1 MAAMRVMLAFDGSAG
16 AEAARDLVA
25 HLRWPAGTAIT
36 LVAAL
41 ERGPELFG
49 APEYAAVPEDSRE
62 AMALILADLQET
74 LRAAASPLS
83 APGRLVETRIVR
95 GRPASAILHEAEAL
109 KPDLIVIGSRGH
121 GPLATV
127 LLGSVST
134 EVVDHAPCPVLV
146 ARMPGV
152 HRLIVGVDGS
162 ESAQRAV
169 ATLSTWPIF
178 AGLPARV
185 VAVADRPA
193 EWGASLT
200 AAFYP
205 RMADVGDSG
214 RDARRS
220 HAQQVAE
227 RACED
232 LTQVGLQATTELR
245 EGDPADELI
254 RAAVEDDADLIVV
267 GSRGL
272 SALSRLA
279 VGSVARKV
287 LLHTPESVLVVRE
300 ATERVRVAE
309 PIALRSGAAVGAV

>member
-1 MAAMRVMLAFDGSAG
+1 
-16 AEAARDLVA
+16 
-25 HLRWPAGTAIT
+25 

-41 ERGPELFG
+41 ERGPTLFG
-49 APEYAAVPEDSRE
+49 APEYAVMPEDARE
-62 AMALILADLQET
+62 ASALMLADLQAT
-74 LRAAASPLS
+74 LQAAAAPLN
-83 APGRLVETRIVR
+83 APGRMIDTRVVR
-95 GRPASAILHEAEAL
+95 GRPASALLEEAIAL
-109 KPDLIVIGSRGH
+109 QPDLIVIGSRGH

-146 ARMPGV
+146 ARRPSA

-169 ATLSTWPIF
+169 ATLSAWPIF

-185 VAVADRPA
+185 VGVSERTPG
-193 EWGASLT
+193 WT
-200 AAFYP
+200 ALSSAFYP
-205 RMADVGDSG
+205 GIAESADTT
-214 RDARRS
+214 REARRS
-220 HAQQVAE
+220 QAEQITE

-232 LTQVGLQATTELR
+232 LARVGLIATSELR

-254 RAAVEDDADLIVV
+254 RAAAEDDADLIVV

-279 VGSVARKV
+279 LGSVARKV
-287 LLHTPESVLVVRE
+287 LLHTPVSVLVVRA
-300 ATERVRVAE
+300 ATERVENAE
-309 PIALRSGAAVGAV
+309 PLRIRSGAAVGAV